1 METAVLL
8 KGLRAALEYGML
20 FWLVYFS
27 VQLAH
32 RMLAVT
38 RADLRTAQ
46 KERAGGAAAAHAEA
60 VLHVLSGEGLAGRS
74 FPIGRELSIGR
85 SADNDIVIPNQF
97 VSHHHVLIYRREN
110 QYAAE
115 DLGSR
120 NHTYLNDGIL
130 TGRTYL
136 HAGDVLRIGA
146 VSLRFER

>member
-1 METAVLL
+1 MAGTALAL
-8 KGLRAALEYGML
+8 KILRVVLEYGML
-20 FWLVYFS
+20 LWLAYFS
-27 VQLAH
+27 VRLSR
-32 RMLAVT
+32 RMFVAV
-38 RADLRTAQ
+38 RGDLRAAAQ
-46 KERAGGAAAAHAEA
+46 DRTRTGRTGAALHVIAGGA
-60 VLHVLSGEGLAGRS
+60 LAGRV
-74 FPIGRELSIGR
+74 FPIGSELSIGR
-85 SADNDIVIPNQF
+85 SADNDIVIADQF
-97 VSHHHVLIYRREN
+97 VSHHHVLIYRQEN

>member
-8 KGLRAALEYGML
+8 KGLRAVLEYGML
-20 FWLVYFS
+20 FWLGCFTVR
-27 VQLAH
+27 LAR
-32 RMLAVT
+32 RMFAVT
-38 RADLRTAQ
+38 RADLRAAE
-46 KERAGGAAAAHAEA
+46 KECAAGASAPHGAA
-60 VLHVLSGEGLAGRS
+60 VLRVLSGEGLAGRS

-85 SADNDIVIPNQF
+85 SADNDIVIPDQF